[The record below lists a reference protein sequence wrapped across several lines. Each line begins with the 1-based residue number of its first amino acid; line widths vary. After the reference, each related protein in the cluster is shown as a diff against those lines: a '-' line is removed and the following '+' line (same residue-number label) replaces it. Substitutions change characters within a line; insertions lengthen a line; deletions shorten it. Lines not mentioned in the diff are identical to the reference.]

1 MGSALPAA
9 ARPDPLGDAILT
21 PRMPGRIASLM
32 ARRGARWAV
41 IASWVILAA
50 AALPL
55 LPKLQERAADES
67 DTFLARGS
75 DSARVDELLT
85 ERFPEG
91 GDSTATVV
99 FATDGS
105 IYDQVP
111 EISRLAQEICAAE
124 AIPDLKGVGLPGS
137 IACGELGHDLAPST
151 PPSPISADETTAL
164 AGVVTTEDD
173 TASVVRDVEALR
185 EILPGPEGEPLRSYV
200 SGQAGFEADREAAL
214 QGIDETL
221 LAITAALVLVLL
233 LAIYRSPLLALVPLL
248 VAGCAYLIAA
258 ALILGAVE
266 AGLIGV
272 SGQATAILIVLMFGA
287 GTDYCLLVLARF
299 REQRAAGAEPS
310 AAIEAAAARTG
321 PAILSSGAIVVLAML
336 VLGLADFN
344 ATREMGPVLAIGIAV
359 MVAAGLTL
367 LPAVLVAIAS
377 RAPAQTPAGGGV
389 WARVGDLV
397 RSRPT
402 AVATAVTA
410 LLVLGALGNLGGR
423 EHLDLTEQFRDRP
436 ESVLGQ
442 DLVREKFPAGRVAPL
457 SAVVEAERSA
467 EATEAL
473 RQAPGV
479 ADANTDSQSND
490 GELVSLEILLERDPF
505 SEGARELI
513 PELRERL
520 ATAVGAGG
528 TALLGGLTAEAHD
541 NEETIAADARLLF
554 PLTALVVL
562 AVLVVLFRSLI
573 TPLYVVATVV
583 LSFAFALGVSSL
595 AFSEVFGQPASDPN
609 LATFAFIFLVAL
621 GVDYNI
627 FLLTR
632 IREER
637 GRGLGAAEA
646 AVVGLER
653 TGGVITS
660 AGLILAGTFAALM
673 ALELESLFQVGFTIA
688 LGLLVDTFLVRVFL
702 VPAIAVRLGERG
714 WPAASAGS
722 KT

>member
-367 LPAVLVAIAS
+367 LPA
-377 RAPAQTPAGGGV
+377 GGGV

-562 AVLVVLFRSLI
+562 AVLVLLFRSLI

-595 AFSEVFGQPASDPN
+595 AFSELFGQPASDPN